1 MKNTYAVVTG
11 ASSGLGLEFA
21 KQLSERGY
29 KIVLVARSKE
39 KLEQIQ
45 KILKT
50 DSKVIVADLSIRS
63 ECVRVVEEVQDLDVE
78 VFINNAGFGD
88 CGRFYE
94 TDVNKE
100 LGMIGVNVTAV
111 HILLKFMLM
120 KMKSKVSGAYILN
133 VASSAGL
140 FPAGPYMATYY
151 ATKAYV
157 TSLTQAVAREMKE
170 AGSDIYIGAL
180 CPGPVDTG
188 FNEVADVEFALRGM
202 NPKDCV
208 SYALKQMFKY
218 RKELI
223 VPTLRMKIAVF
234 GTRLLPR
241 DQVVAMTGRQQKKKK
256 DFEELKV

>member
-1 MKNTYAVVTG
+1 MTKNTYAVITG
-11 ASSGLGLEFA
+11 ASSGLGMEFA

-29 KIVLVARSKE
+29 KTVLIARRKD
-39 KLEQIQ
+39 KLEKVQG
-45 KILKT
+45 ILKNE
-50 DSKVIVADLSIRS
+50 SRIIVADLSDRS
-63 ECVRVVEEVQDLDVE
+63 ECVRVVEEIKDLDVE

-94 TDVNKE
+94 TDINKD
-100 LGMIGVNVTAV
+100 LGMIDVNITAM
-111 HILLKFMLM
+111 HILLKLMLM

-157 TSLTQAVAREMKE
+157 TSITQAVGREMKE

-180 CPGPVDTG
+180 CPGPVDTE
-188 FNEVADVEFALRGM
+188 FNDVADVEFALRGM
-202 NPKDCV
+202 NPKVCV
-208 SYALKQMFKY
+208 SYALKQMFRY
-218 RKELI
+218 RKEII
-223 VPTLRMKIAVF
+223 VPTLRMKIAVL

-241 DQVVAMTGRQQKKKK
+241 DQIVAMTGRQQKKKR
-256 DFEELKV
+256 DF